1 MERAHITTRLA
12 QAIRVVVALATLV
25 TATACGSN
33 SNASKSPEVSVVSP
47 APNAEVQTNVS
58 ISIQANI
65 SGDNITRAD
74 VYIDGQPYAILTTDD
89 KTKGMPTFPVNVP
102 WAPSSEGVHVV
113 QFIVYGADAKVLLKS
128 DPVIFKAVGK
138 GNATAATTAPEAAI
152 TAVTVAPTQAA
163 APTVATAVPLT
174 NAVLLTNAVSPTT
187 PAEAVMVVTVTV
199 TAGGP
204 TSSGPALAVTND
216 SVNVRSGPGTQYGV
230 IGQLQNGATAAV
242 RGKSADGAWWQIEYS
257 SAPTGV
263 GWVNGSVVQPNSA
276 AASVPV
282 VTPLPTST
290 GAPVTA
296 LPATATSTESTAT
309 PAPTSRPCDAST
321 PGWMGGDS
329 RYPFCVGKVLTW
341 FDNQDGAHR
350 YENLHDVPVSL
361 SWDVWG
367 VESVWLVFEQDN
379 SGYCDFTKKSA
390 KTLNQQVDT
399 TGSYAFNVKDF
410 PGGATLRIYLNVK
423 RKDGQV
429 VEFGDKRL
437 CIF

>member
-1 MERAHITTRLA
+1 MERAHITTRLT

-25 TATACGSN
+25 TATACGST

-138 GNATAATTAPEAAI
+138 GSATASTAAPEAAI

-163 APTVATAVPLT
+163 ASTVGTAVPLT
-174 NAVLLTNAVSPTT
+174 NAVALTNAVSPTT
-187 PAEAVMVVTVTV
+187 PAQAVMVVTVTV
-199 TAGGP
+199 TAAGP

-230 IGQLQNGATAAV
+230 IGQLQNGATATV
-242 RGKSADGAWWQIEYS
+242 RGKSADGTWWQIDYAGAS
-257 SAPTGV
+257 TGM
-263 GWVNGSVVQPNSA
+263 GWVNSSVVQPNSA
-276 AASVPV
+276 AASVAV

-290 GAPVTA
+290 GAPVTV
-296 LPATATSTESTAT
+296 LPVTATSTESTAT
-309 PAPTSRPCDAST
+309 PAPTSRPCDSST
-321 PGWMGGDS
+321 PGWMGSDS

-367 VESVWLVFEQDN
+367 VDSVWLVFEQDN
-379 SGYCDFTKKSA
+379 SGYCDYTKKSA